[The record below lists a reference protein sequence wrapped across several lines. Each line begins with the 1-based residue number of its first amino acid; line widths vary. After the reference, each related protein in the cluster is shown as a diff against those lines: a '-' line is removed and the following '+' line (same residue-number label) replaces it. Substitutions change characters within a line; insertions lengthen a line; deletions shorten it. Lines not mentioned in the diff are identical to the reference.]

1 MENETEILGYILCK
15 TCKEPMAIK
24 QGKGKRKNYV
34 HGRCACGPDTR
45 TGLAVQAEFRKF
57 KPLADVQSDIAALAI
72 PAIKPNVTEFIPN
85 PKGINAQKETETK
98 PNLKPNTETENDAE
112 MGTIACVGVGAVVGL
127 IFGGLIKSLKAVA

>member
-1 MENETEILGYILCK
+1 MENKPEILGYILCK
-15 TCKEPMAIK
+15 TCKEPKAIK

-45 TGLAVQAEFRKF
+45 TGIAAQAELSAF
-57 KPLADVQSDIAALAI
+57 KPLADVQSDIAALAT
-72 PAIKPNVTEFIPN
+72 PAAKPNVTAIIPN
-85 PKGINAQKETETK
+85 TTGIIAQKETETK
-98 PNLKPNTETENDAE
+98 PNTETEKDTE